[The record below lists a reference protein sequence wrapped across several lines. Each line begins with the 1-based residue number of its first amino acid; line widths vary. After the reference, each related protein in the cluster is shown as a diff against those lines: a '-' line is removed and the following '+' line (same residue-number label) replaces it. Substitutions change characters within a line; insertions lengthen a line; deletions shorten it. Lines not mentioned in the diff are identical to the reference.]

1 MNPNFDTNE
10 NPNVQYEKLLMQ
22 VVRVLYPESSWGYDN
37 DGQLVIYTGM
47 FWDVDAQFQ
56 DDEDNSTKEV
66 QA

>member
-37 DGQLVIYTGM
+37 DGQLVIYTSM

-56 DDEDNSTKEV
+56 DDEDNSTKED
-66 QA
+66 A